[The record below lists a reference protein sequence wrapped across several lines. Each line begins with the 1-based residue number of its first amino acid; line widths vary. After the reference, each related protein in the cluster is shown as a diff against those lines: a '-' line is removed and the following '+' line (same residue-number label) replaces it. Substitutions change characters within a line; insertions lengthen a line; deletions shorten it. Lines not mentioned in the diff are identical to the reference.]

1 MPYGNDQQG
10 QQQGNYD
17 QFAQQLAAS
26 DQTNRNYRAR
36 LVAWMSEIDDLAIR
50 VEHDI
55 LMGRMDVEQVYNY
68 AIVMMGLWRALRP
81 QLTRKNNVTVLDEK
95 EKDDFDYFKE
105 YDGNVKKFIEAAEVP
120 GEDGN
125 VRMDYKNLDDLTKL
139 HNILLLTMVKLDIL
153 SSNVG
158 Y

>member
-1 MPYGNDQQG
+1 
-10 QQQGNYD
+10 
-17 QFAQQLAAS
+17 
-26 DQTNRNYRAR
+26 
-36 LVAWMSEIDDLAIR
+36 
-50 VEHDI
+50 
-55 LMGRMDVEQVYNY
+55 MDVEQVYNY

-81 QLTRKNNVTVLDEK
+81 QLTRKNNQNVLDEK

-105 YDGNVKKFIEAAEVP
+105 YDGNVKKFIEAEEVP

-125 VRMDYKNLDDLTKL
+125 VRMDNKNLDDLTKL
-139 HNILLLTMVKLDIL
+139 HNILLLTMVRLDIL